1 MILRIHV
8 GNGHAIYR
16 RMKCL
21 YEGKRTSKSEGKF
34 LESKTFP
41 SESLQHK
48 TWKESNPRQQKKTF
62 LRHFQPVEHVPPVE
76 VGRVEVGP
84 VVEEQVGRG
93 WPGIR
98 GSVGDHA
105 KKIWIG
111 ETNRK
116 DSSLAAAQPDS
127 TNLFLKWKVF
137 LLIYWQWTTKDQKL
151 DWKKNIWGCQL
162 SITGATDLAVS

>member
-1 MILRIHV
+1 MNDWSVCMRVKELISQM
-8 GNGHAIYR
+8 GNFWKAW
-16 RMKCL
+16 L
-21 YEGKRTSKSEGKF
+21 AVSTKREENRTHDSKKAFS
-34 LESKTFP
+34 
-41 SESLQHK
+41 
-48 TWKESNPRQQKKTF
+48 
-62 LRHFQPVEHVPPVE
+62 RHFQPVEHVPPVE

-116 DSSLAAAQPDS
+116 DSSLTATQPES
-127 TNLFLKWKVF
+127 TKLFLSALTMNKQGSVAPVKKRFDGAVLNHRYHANTFIPNNLFEALNK
-137 LLIYWQWTTKDQKL
+137 
-151 DWKKNIWGCQL
+151 
-162 SITGATDLAVS
+162 TGIFQ